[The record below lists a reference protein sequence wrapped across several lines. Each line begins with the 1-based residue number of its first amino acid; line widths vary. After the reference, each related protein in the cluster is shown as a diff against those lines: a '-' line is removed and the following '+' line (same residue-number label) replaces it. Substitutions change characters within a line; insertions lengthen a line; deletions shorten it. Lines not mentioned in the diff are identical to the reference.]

1 MYVFTRSPFTSPSA
15 TSVLWNEQTK
25 LYANEPSDSSWFGRS
40 VSLYGNTALIGS
52 PKYADTST
60 TRKALTSISL
70 TQYNL
75 NLCEG
80 DCDSDSDCSFGL
92 KCFQRSGYTPVPGC
106 SGTGVLDWDYCY
118 KPEIGTVHVFT
129 RSSSPSSEDESIITT
144 WVEETKL
151 VASDAS
157 MQSEFGASVALY
169 GNTALIGSPKSDEF
183 VEEGEILVEGARKS
197 WMGWTWNRQSR
208 RV

>member
-1 MYVFTRSPFTSPSA
+1 M
-15 TSVLWNEQTK
+15 NI
-25 LYANEPSDSSWFGRS
+25 NSDSDSDS
-40 VSLYGNTALIGS
+40 DSDSGS
-52 PKYADTST
+52 GADS
-60 TRKALTSISL
+60 
-70 TQYNL
+70 
-75 NLCEG
+75 

-106 SGTGVLDWDYCY
+106 SGTGVFDWDYCY

-157 MQSEFGASVALY
+157 LQSEFGASVALY
-169 GNTALIGSPKSDEF
+169 GNRDRIGSQKR
-183 VEEGEILVEGARKS
+183 ILILIQQNGI
-197 WMGWTWNRQSR
+197 N
-208 RV
+208 

>member
-1 MYVFTRSPFTSPSA
+1 MTWTEQAKLYANDPASSDNFGVSVSLYDDTALIGAFLDDDKGTDAGSVYVFTRSPFTSPSA

-52 PKYADTST
+52 PKYVDTST
-60 TRKALTSISL
+60 TRKALTSIGA
-70 TQYNL
+70 TVINL

-118 KPEIGTVHVFT
+118 KPDFQNY
-129 RSSSPSSEDESIITT
+129 
-144 WVEETKL
+144 W
-151 VASDAS
+151 S
-157 MQSEFGASVALY
+157 MLSLAVLY
-169 GNTALIGSPKSDEF
+169 F
-183 VEEGEILVEGARKS
+183 
-197 WMGWTWNRQSR
+197 
-208 RV
+208 